1 MSFPGLES
9 GQISM
14 SVAMEKLSLV
24 AYIFI
29 TWKMCLIFQGLNFL
43 MLLL

>member
-1 MSFPGLES
+1 MSFPSLEN

-29 TWKMCLIFQGLNFL
+29 TWKMYLILQGLIF
-43 MLLL
+43 